1 MEDEMKKRLLAIL
14 MLAIIALTACAGET
28 NKESALDGKL
38 TIGIVQYIEHP
49 ALDAARE
56 GFIEAVKNSGIDA
69 EFDYQSAQGTID
81 VARTISEKFV
91 SDNVDLIFAIGTP
104 AAQAA
109 SSVTQEIPIIFS
121 AVTDAV
127 DSELVETNEKPGGNV
142 TGTSDLPDVDK
153 QLELFNEIDEN
164 IKTIGVIYS
173 ADEANSEVQLNIVK
187 DLAPKKGLEVE
198 AISIQNISD
207 LPQAAQSIAKKVD
220 AVYVFSDNKIA
231 SSIALLADV
240 LTDNKIPSVGAEEA
254 HVEEGILM
262 TDGISYFSLGEQ
274 AGEMV
279 KRILIDGENPGEIP
293 VETSKAFTKKVNRET
308 LEILGLNEDLE
319 VFDGAEF
326 ID

>member
-1 MEDEMKKRLLAIL
+1 MKKRLLAIL

-262 TDGISYFSLGEQ
+262 TDGILYFSLGEQ